1 MFRSFTSQ
9 FIDEVLANVLL
20 HRFLRFRG
28 AAPVRGPKPD
38 DCPAIFS
45 GDLSSFY
52 SPVPVPVDLTSDR
65 SLVRETD
72 HTQVWDYRF
81 TSHVST
87 GWSESDRV
95 WCRHWH
101 TRQRHSGV
109 TVVGVDGIV
118 QMGTR
123 WFRRLAESLN
133 PNGIDVV
140 ALDAP
145 FNFRRTPRGYRPGQ
159 LIVSGDLGH
168 QLAVTRQAVLDLW
181 RLVVSLQAQGQ
192 RVGLVGV
199 SYGGWLSLLTSVLAN
214 GIDFLVAIAPPV
226 DIIGMMQ
233 KRGGTMVRGVR
244 RGIGYHPLDPAQVA
258 RLIRPVVP
266 TNWPPRIRGERISLH
281 AGRYDRLCPRR
292 GIEQLGE
299 LWNTRFTLHK
309 AAHYHLALFT
319 QILPLVAAEACEF
332 AGIA

>member
-1 MFRSFTSQ
+1 MLRSFTSQ

-20 HRFLRFRG
+20 HRFLRFRRV
-28 AAPVRGPKPD
+28 APIRGPKPD

-45 GDLSSFY
+45 GDLTSFY
-52 SPVPVPVDLTSDR
+52 TPVPVPVDLTADR
-65 SLVRETD
+65 ALVRETD
-72 HTQVWDYRF
+72 HAHVWDSRF
-81 TSHVST
+81 ASHVPT
-87 GWSESDRV
+87 GWPDSDRV
-95 WCRHWH
+95 WCRHWQ
-101 TRQRHSGV
+101 TRQRHSGI

-123 WFRRLAESLN
+123 WFRRLAEILN

-140 ALDAP
+140 AMDAP

-181 RLVVSLQAQGQ
+181 RVVLSLQARGH

-199 SYGGWLSLLTSVLAN
+199 SYGGWLSLLTSVLADSL
-214 GIDFLVAIAPPV
+214 DFLVAVAPPV

-233 KRGGTMVRGVR
+233 KKGGTVVRGVR
-244 RGIGYHPLDPAQVA
+244 RGIGFQPLDHAHLA

-266 TNWPPRIRGERISLH
+266 THWAPLLKGERISLH

-299 LWNTRFTLHK
+299 RWNARFTLHN

-319 QILPLVAAEACEF
+319 KILPFVADDVCEF
-332 AGIA
+332 AANS